1 MAKSGG
7 AKSKQE
13 NAPTLGN
20 PKARWRFEI
29 LDTIECGIVLAG
41 PEVKS
46 LREGRASIEEAYARF
61 RGTELWL
68 VGMRIDEYRARGY
81 ARPEPGR
88 SRKLLAHRAELMH
101 LRAEVERRGVTLVP
115 TRVHWNDRG
124 IAKVDIA
131 LVKGKK
137 LHDKRQTDRERSA
150 RREMDRAMK
159 RR

>member
-1 MAKSGG
+1 MRGKG
-7 AKSKQE
+7 KQA

-29 LDTIECGIVLAG
+29 LDTIDCGIVLAG

-61 RGTELWL
+61 KGSELWII
-68 VGMRIDEYRARGY
+68 GMRIDEYRARGY
-81 ARPEPGR
+81 TRPEPGR
-88 SRKLLAHRAELMH
+88 ARKLLAHRAELAH
-101 LRAEVERRGVTLVP
+101 LRAEVERRGLTLVP
-115 TRVHWNDRG
+115 LRVHWNERG
-124 IAKVDIA
+124 IAKVEIA

-137 LHDKRQTDRERSA
+137 LHDKRQTDRERTA
-150 RREMDRAMK
+150 KREMDRAMK